1 MDTFL
6 EWKIVVGQR
15 RFTSG
20 HRTVGEE
27 EDRNYHEEPS
37 DGLHEEKRHGRGYG
51 RRETS
56 LAFGSGWTALGC
68 IDPICYSHNDNDL
81 IM

>member
-27 EDRNYHEEPS
+27 EEDRNYH
-37 DGLHEEKRHGRGYG
+37 GGTR
-51 RRETS
+51 
-56 LAFGSGWTALGC
+56 
-68 IDPICYSHNDNDL
+68 
-81 IM
+81 

>member
-20 HRTVGEE
+20 HRKVGEEE
-27 EDRNYHEEPS
+27 EDRNYQVRNQVTDFMKSRGMEE
-37 DGLHEEKRHGRGYG
+37 DMAEDRYLWR
-51 RRETS
+51 
-56 LAFGSGWTALGC
+56 L
-68 IDPICYSHNDNDL
+68 
-81 IM
+81 